1 MIDLASLEQAVLHSH
16 PFEWAH
22 VTGLFSSHDADAL
35 ASSYPR
41 DSFKTVT
48 GYDGEKGYEYEA
60 RSLIHMGAEIPSHGE
75 GLSPAWR
82 QLSHELVSAGYRSAM
97 SNLTGHDLTDASIE
111 VNIFHYTPGS
121 WLGPHLDLDTKI
133 VTHVLYFNRIWNV
146 ADGGCLRILRS
157 KDMADVANEV
167 LPLIGDSSVLV
178 RSDKSWHAVSRVAD
192 DCKRSR
198 RSMTVTFYHPG
209 SPSTMWPPGDTTP
222 LHAYEGRDE

>member
-1 MIDLASLEQAVLHSH
+1 MINLASIKQAVLHSQ

-22 VTGLFSSHDADAL
+22 VTGLFSAHDADAL

-60 RSLIHMGAEIPSHGE
+60 RSLVHMGAEIPSHGD

-82 QLSHELVSAGYRSAM
+82 QLSDELVSAGYRSAM
-97 SNLTGHDLTDASIE
+97 SELTGHDLTDAPIE

-121 WLGPHLDLDTKI
+121 WLGPHLDLDTK
-133 VTHVLYFNRIWNV
+133 VATHVLYFNRTWNLK
-146 ADGGCLRILRS
+146 DGGGLMILRS
-157 KDMADVANEV
+157 REMADVADEIP
-167 LPLIGDSSVLV
+167 PLLGSSSVLV

-192 DCKRSR
+192 DCERSR
-198 RSMTVTFYHPG
+198 RSMTVTFYRAG
-209 SPSTMWPPGDTTP
+209 SPSTMWPPGEAP
-222 LHAYEGRDE
+222 ELHPYEGRDE